1 MATKNDKKKGS
12 PSMTEYMMKRA
23 AMGSVNAPKPKPEAT
38 TNVYRMGPPS
48 QGYQDSAAIF
58 SKTGLPQFKPKGPGY
73 SKTFEKTVPTK
84 TIKTKK

>member
-12 PSMTEYMMKRA
+12 PSMQEYMMKRA

-58 SKTGLPQFKPKGPGY
+58 SKTGLPQFKPKGPAY
-73 SKTFEKTVPTK
+73 SKTFEKTVPSK

>member
-1 MATKNDKKKGS
+1 MPNEKNKKKGS

-23 AMGSVNAPKPKPEAT
+23 AMGSVNAPKAKTEPT
-38 TNVYRMGPPS
+38 TNVYRLGPPS

-58 SKTGLPQFKPKGPGY
+58 SKTGLPQFKPKGPAY

>member
-12 PSMTEYMMKRA
+12 PSMQEYMMKRA
-23 AMGSVNAPKPKPEAT
+23 AMGSVNAPKPKTEPT

-58 SKTGLPQFKPKGPGY
+58 SKTGLQQFKPKGPAY

-84 TIKTKK
+84 TFKPKK